1 LGWGIFFLEK
11 ERVGKVTEPP
21 RIYEI
26 GNILHHATEEEDF
39 VTRDSVIDKL
49 SLHYGS
55 WGEREIEKWCVENNI
70 QVVDVMLCGV
80 PPSKYWH
87 LIIQF
92 MTVEDRLMFKLK
104 W

>member
-1 LGWGIFFLEK
+1 M
-11 ERVGKVTEPP
+11 
-21 RIYEI
+21 
-26 GNILHHATEEEDF
+26 EEDF
-39 VTRDSVIDKL
+39 IIRDSVLDKL
-49 SLHYGS
+49 EVDHTS
-55 WGEREIEKWCVENNI
+55 WGEGELAQWCEDNGI

-87 LIIQF
+87 FLIQF